1 MGKEQRPVMTTTLYD
16 LISTLHTQVG
26 VEDDQMIIAI
36 VTYLLRT
43 RQIRYIE
50 TSPPDHDRT
59 GHHPDWHLHDAC
71 VVSAVQSSSPRTPPV
86 GAKERA
92 SWASWHIS
100 MKQRRTVSCA
110 ILVNHLVVP
119 LPG

>member
-26 VEDDQMIIAI
+26 VEDDQMITAI

-50 TSPPDHDRT
+50 TSPPDHEQT
-59 GHHPDWHLHDAC
+59 GHHPDGHLHAVC
-71 VVSAVQSSSPRTPPV
+71 VVSAVQSSSPRTPL
-86 GAKERA
+86 GGSKRA
-92 SWASWHIS
+92 GELGELAYIPEAEEDGLMCHS
-100 MKQRRTVSCA
+100 R
-110 ILVNHLVVP
+110 
-119 LPG
+119 